1 MTQTLRFTKE
11 VRSESSKADCK
22 GYKLRGID
30 TGPCG
35 NSVIT
40 YTSISLIILVVGSIC
55 LAVYLKTRRSRT
67 NPSGDLRPQPVISP
81 YQTEHSARQKSEH
94 SARQK
99 REQQERVIQQR
110 LNDERRRQDIPAR
123 AVVDLSGQQNQLA
136 EHLKQLQEELESALQ
151 QQERQDK
158 GALADGSRLVAPET
172 VHLRARERDWE
183 RYQTRSNRDIMARLE
198 HAGSIIQRKR
208 SNEEESQSPNTS
220 RRQQQVHETLPEY
233 AVEDPLADQTRL
245 PAYML

>member
-1 MTQTLRFTKE
+1 MTQTLRFTKQ

-55 LAVYLKTRRSRT
+55 LAVYLKTRRSRS

-81 YQTEHSARQKSEH
+81 YQTEH

-110 LNDERRRQDIPAR
+110 LNDERRRQNIPAR

-151 QQERQDK
+151 QQERRDK

-220 RRQQQVHETLPEY
+220 RRQQQVHEPLPEY